1 MKFFKEV
8 FMTDTEKKVF
18 DIWAEVFERDDFGID
33 DDFFEIGGDSIKAM
47 KIYMFVTE
55 KVAEVNIDDFFEALT
70 IRSIAEAIDE
80 KYLKKQ

>member
-1 MKFFKEV
+1 
-8 FMTDTEKKVF
+8 MTDTEKKVF